1 MGDSANVEMVW
12 YDEDTKAAAVIDNG
26 TGYLKGGLAGESEP
40 DAMFR
45 ACVGYPKIDPRTG
58 EVPPVI
64 FGEPT
69 QESYVAPSMAQ
80 EAFMQMKFPVAHG
93 MIDNWDDMEKIWSH
107 LFTHELK
114 VSVGNSED
122 NEDVDVEG
130 VLMTEAAR
138 NPKYNREQSCA
149 IMFEKFGVDQFF
161 LAVQAIL
168 ALYSSGRMTGLALD
182 VGEGVT
188 HTVPIYEG
196 YTMSHAVQRYNLA
209 GRDMTNYA
217 IRLLGEAGC
226 YLYSS
231 SEKEMARRIKEQL
244 CYVALDYDAE
254 MEKYDSPGAKRNVFE
269 FPDGQDVAIKD
280 IAIRVPELM
289 FNPRMHNME
298 YLGLPELVDQT
309 IRDCDMDVRRE
320 LYNSIV
326 MSGGSTCFK
335 NMKSRLE
342 DGVQNLSP
350 LTPVHVVET
359 EEQKFAVWQGG
370 SILASLSTFERQW
383 IKRNSDDTVYP
394 AIRGYD
400 EIGARI
406 VHMMCTM

>member
-1 MGDSANVEMVW
+1 MGNVEMVW

-93 MIDNWDDMEKIWSH
+93 MIDNWDDMEKIWNH

-161 LAVQAIL
+161 LAIQAIL

-188 HTVPIYEG
+188 HTVPIFEG
-196 YTMSHAVQRYNLA
+196 YTMSHAVTRHNLA
-209 GRDMTNYA
+209 GRDLTEYS
-217 IRLLGEAGC
+217 IRLLGEACGC
-226 YLYSS
+226 YLTTS
-231 SEKEMARRIKEQL
+231 SEKEMGRRIKEEL
-244 CYVALDYDAE
+244 CYVSLDYDDE
-254 MEKYDSPGAKRNVFE
+254 IVEYSKQNVFE
-269 FPDGQDVAIKD
+269 FPDGQEIHIKD
-280 IAIRVPELM
+280 VAIRVPELL

-298 YLGLPELVDQT
+298 YAGLHELVRDT
-309 IRDCDMDVRRE
+309 ILKCDMDVRRE
-320 LYNSIV
+320 LWSSV
-326 MSGGSTCFK
+326 LLSGGTTCFK
-335 NMKSRLE
+335 NLALRLAQE
-342 DGVQNLSP
+342 AQQLNPYS
-350 LTPVHVVET
+350 PVHVIAS

-370 SILASLSTFERQW
+370 SILASLSTFDKQWMRQVT
-383 IKRNSDDTVYP
+383 DTTVHP
-394 AIRGYD
+394 ILPGYD
-400 EIGARI
+400 ECGARM
-406 VHMMCTM
+406 VQMMCSM

>member
-1 MGDSANVEMVW
+1 MGNVEMVW

-161 LAVQAIL
+161 LAIQAIL

-188 HTVPIYEG
+188 HTVPIFEG
-196 YTMSHAVQRYNLA
+196 YTMSHAVTRHNLA
-209 GRDMTNYA
+209 GRDLTEYS
-217 IRLLGEAGC
+217 IRLLGEACGC
-226 YLYSS
+226 YLTTS
-231 SEKEMARRIKEQL
+231 SEKEMGRRIKEEL
-244 CYVALDYDAE
+244 CYVSLDYDDE
-254 MEKYDSPGAKRNVFE
+254 IVEYSKQNVFE
-269 FPDGQDVAIKD
+269 FPDGQEIHIKD
-280 IAIRVPELM
+280 VAIRVPELL

-298 YLGLPELVDQT
+298 YAGLHELVRDT
-309 IRDCDMDVRRE
+309 ILKCDMDVRRE
-320 LYNSIV
+320 LWSSV
-326 MSGGSTCFK
+326 LLSGGTTCFK
-335 NMKSRLE
+335 NLALRLE
-342 DGVQNLSP
+342 QEAQQLNPYS
-350 LTPVHVVET
+350 PVHVIAS

-370 SILASLSTFERQW
+370 SILASLSTFDKQWMRQVT
-383 IKRNSDDTVYP
+383 DTTVHP
-394 AIRGYD
+394 ILPGYD
-400 EIGARI
+400 ECGARM
-406 VHMMCTM
+406 VQMMCSM

>member
-1 MGDSANVEMVW
+1 MGNVEMVW

-122 NEDVDVEG
+122 N
-130 VLMTEAAR
+130 
-138 NPKYNREQSCA
+138 REQSCA

-168 ALYSSGRMTGLALD
+168 AL
-182 VGEGVT
+182 
-188 HTVPIYEG
+188 
-196 YTMSHAVQRYNLA
+196 
-209 GRDMTNYA
+209 
-217 IRLLGEAGC
+217 
-226 YLYSS
+226 
-231 SEKEMARRIKEQL
+231 
-244 CYVALDYDAE
+244 
-254 MEKYDSPGAKRNVFE
+254 
-269 FPDGQDVAIKD
+269 
-280 IAIRVPELM
+280 
-289 FNPRMHNME
+289 
-298 YLGLPELVDQT
+298 
-309 IRDCDMDVRRE
+309 
-320 LYNSIV
+320 
-326 MSGGSTCFK
+326 
-335 NMKSRLE
+335 
-342 DGVQNLSP
+342 
-350 LTPVHVVET
+350 
-359 EEQKFAVWQGG
+359 
-370 SILASLSTFERQW
+370 
-383 IKRNSDDTVYP
+383 
-394 AIRGYD
+394 
-400 EIGARI
+400 
-406 VHMMCTM
+406 